1 MMIITLSAVIIT
13 LFLLL
18 PLCTCKRK
26 AKPEKFTSKIKP
38 QNIII
43 KEKEMEE
50 MEFERAK
57 TIAQPMI
64 TAIESLKK
72 SSKKDV
78 KIANKIQ
85 KQLSNLETAKSY
97 KSDVHDTEETQCS
110 QSESM
115 GNIEEIRENEKE
127 IFEVNKSQKTS
138 SHSTLQ
144 HVQPRVRFFE
154 RAKEIEQCEP
164 IDKYRNEYRTLIL
177 DEDKN
182 RITQN
187 IYPREVRQQDITEY
201 KIEKYNVVGYQ
212 IPEILEYTCR
222 EDNF

>member
-72 SSKKDV
+72 SSKKD
-78 KIANKIQ
+78 
-85 KQLSNLETAKSY
+85 NLETAKSY